1 LCRYS
6 YGSDRCAHRLVVAG
20 ICSGERNCL
29 ERVAPSY
36 YSRASAPR
44 RVFGMP
50 EHRDFRTGAF
60 VDLHLV
66 DLGSP
71 LTAGGQ

>member
-1 LCRYS
+1 
-6 YGSDRCAHRLVVAG
+6 
-20 ICSGERNCL
+20 
-29 ERVAPSY
+29 
-36 YSRASAPR
+36 
-44 RVFGMP
+44 MP